1 MKRSANN
8 TGSINKPHPPVKRSA
23 GQAKKT
29 ANSLAV
35 KDTKA
40 SSSSSTNKKPAKT
53 IKSVVVKTKTV
64 AAAAAAAPK
73 PSK

>member
-1 MKRSANN
+1 MKKSANN
-8 TGSINKPHPPVKRSA
+8 TGSINKPHPPVKSSA

-29 ANSLAV
+29 SNSQPI

-53 IKSVVVKTKTV
+53 IRSALVKTKTV
-64 AAAAAAAPK
+64 AAAPK